1 MVLLSVFT
9 GKFYDKYGPRPL
21 IYTGFTILAIT
32 TMMLCFL
39 HTDTSYTYLIV
50 VYQLECFQAFT
61 HDADKYY
68 RNLVLCEIKKSH
80 ITRPKFIIAVPCEI
94 SSFLKELIPVVFIGI
109 MSKETENILIAYT
122 TIKYV

>member
-1 MVLLSVFT
+1 MPSE
-9 GKFYDKYGPRPL
+9 P
-21 IYTGFTILAIT
+21 A
-32 TMMLCFL
+32 
-39 HTDTSYTYLIV
+39 
-50 VYQLECFQAFT
+50 
-61 HDADKYY
+61 
-68 RNLVLCEIKKSH
+68 